1 MCGIFAVLGRHTPTL
16 AREIIEANRQRG
28 RDGYGS
34 ITDGAVYRTPGM
46 AARFAPGRDPF
57 VADIHDVT
65 AIGNCRAEPTT
76 ELVFEPTQ
84 DDQQPYTVGDWAIVH
99 NGVIAN
105 DKELCVI
112 NGLQPTT
119 RIDSWVIAALLEK
132 IEREHELAPSKAF
145 EEMLGWIE
153 GSFAI
158 LATHKLFPGVVF
170 YACNYRPLYA
180 HTITPDCVV
189 LSSVRITPSD
199 LLVNP
204 YSHGMATKFSVNERG
219 TLLASYAAVKRST
232 LVVISGGLDSTA
244 VAAICKNKYG
254 DLIELL
260 HFDYGCRATAQ
271 ERHAVGQIS
280 KALDA
285 PLHVVNMRDIFTQI
299 GGSRLTGTHKKI
311 DNGEKGAER
320 AIEWVPARNTILA
333 SVAMGIAEA
342 SGFDQIALGI
352 NLEESGGGYTDNVLD
367 LYEGFNSL
375 MQWIVGEGKRL
386 AFISPVGH
394 MMKHEIVSAGIEAGA
409 PFELTWSCYNNG
421 DVHCGNCGPC
431 IMRRRAFER
440 GGYVDPVPFA
450 AEEVK

>member
-34 ITDGAVYRTPGM
+34 ITNGDVYRTPGV

-57 VADIHDVT
+57 ARDIANVT

-76 ELVFEPTQ
+76 EIVFEPSQ
-84 DDQQPYTVGDWAIVH
+84 DDQQPYVVDDWAIVH

-105 DKELCVI
+105 DQEIVRKF
-112 NGLQPTT
+112 GFDPPT
-119 RIDSWVIAALLEK
+119 RIDSWVIAALCSHFEV
-132 IEREHELAPSKAF
+132 EHNATAF
-145 EEMLGWIE
+145 DAFKSMLGWIE

-158 LATHKLFPGVVF
+158 LATHRKFPGIVF

-180 HTITPDCVV
+180 HTITENCVV

-199 LLVNP
+199 LLINP
-204 YSHGMATKFSVNERG
+204 YTFGMATQYSINEQG
-219 TLLASYAAVKRST
+219 TLRSTPIGRKERT
-232 LVVISGGLDSTA
+232 LVVLSGGLDSTA
-244 VAAICKNKYG
+244 VAAICRNQYKHHV
-254 DLIELL
+254 ELL
-260 HFDYGCRATAQ
+260 HFDYGCRATTQ
-271 ERHAVGQIS
+271 ERHAVEQIS
-280 KALDA
+280 YALDA
-285 PLHVVNMRDIFTQI
+285 KLHVVNMRDIFGQI
-299 GGSRLTGTHKKI
+299 GGSRLTGTHKQI
-311 DNGEKGAER
+311 DNGEAGAER

-342 SGFDQIALGI
+342 RGFDNIALGI

-375 MQWIVGEGKRL
+375 MQWIVGEGKSL
-386 AFISPVGH
+386 KFISPVGA
-394 MMKHEIVSAGIEAGA
+394 MMKHEIVEAGIAADA

-421 DVHCGNCGPC
+421 MRHCGNCGPC

-440 GGYVDPVPFA
+440 GGHTDPVFA
-450 AEEVK
+450 ATEV